1 MARSLLAAAAHCTLH
16 SGIYYIISYI
26 YLNKVNYVR
35 HKKRKLKV
43 CHLLWEFNSLYTVC
57 LIEFEHHVEPNNTL
71 LSSALLSS
79 ALLTPHS
86 IEQRRHRNFNLTL
99 LCEFFSIL
107 LCFLIFVHIH
117 PILLAQ
123 LFRFLLQFK
132 YCAPFGSIEAFIQ
145 FIPPLITQL

>member
-35 HKKRKLKV
+35 HKKRKMKV

-71 LSSALLSS
+71 LSSPLHSS
-79 ALLTPHS
+79 LRTQSNKEGIGILTWRYS
-86 IEQRRHRNFNLTL
+86 ANSFQF
-99 LCEFFSIL
+99 CFVFF
-107 LCFLIFVHIH
+107 IFVHVH